1 MDSMNAPTIS
11 LLIFGALFAALQIW
25 WIGSLM
31 VRNRRRSGER
41 PLTTSQFR
49 RDLERIFKN
58 KA

>member
-1 MDSMNAPTIS
+1 MDLMTAPTIS
-11 LLIFGALFAALQIW
+11 LLIFGAFFAALQIW

-31 VRNRRRSGER
+31 IRNRRRSSER

-58 KA
+58 NA

>member
-1 MDSMNAPTIS
+1 MNAPTIS

>member
-1 MDSMNAPTIS
+1 MDSINAPTIS

-41 PLTTSQFR
+41 PLSTSQFR
-49 RDLERIFKN
+49 RDLERIFN
-58 KA
+58 NNA